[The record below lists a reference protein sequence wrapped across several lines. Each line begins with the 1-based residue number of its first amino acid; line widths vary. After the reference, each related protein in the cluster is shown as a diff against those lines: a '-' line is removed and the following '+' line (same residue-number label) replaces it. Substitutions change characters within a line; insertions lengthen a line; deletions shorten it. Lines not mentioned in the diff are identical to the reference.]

1 MTGQHA
7 GVAATWFRDD
17 GGIDTGAA
25 WQALVDLYTR
35 PGAAGHCLELQ
46 AGDGTSVTALLTLM
60 TAAAAGNGAV
70 TRQAAADVA
79 GLSEAFQSDV
89 LRPLRSARDGLK
101 RWQRVLPDA
110 MDVRES
116 VLERELAAEQ
126 LEQRLVLECLA
137 DGRGPPDDPCGDACL
152 SVARYLRLRRLS
164 DDTDTLQTLGYLLSI
179 ALGEYDSLHIQR
191 VLERALVAEV
201 GQRD

>member
-1 MTGQHA
+1 MTGQNA
-7 GVAATWFRDD
+7 GVSNAWFAQD
-17 GGIDTGAA
+17 GIDTDTA

-35 PGAAGHCLELQ
+35 PGAARHCLQLQ

-60 TAAAAGNGAV
+60 ASAAAGNGAV

-79 GLSEAFQSDV
+79 ALSEAFQSDV

-101 RWQRVLPDA
+101 RWLRVLPDGA
-110 MDVRES
+110 DVRES
-116 VLERELAAEQ
+116 VLDRELAAEQ
-126 LEQRLVLECLA
+126 LEQQLVLECIA
-137 DGRGPPDDPCGDACL
+137 GGRAAPDDPCGDACL

-179 ALGEYDSLHIQR
+179 ALDEYDSLHIQR
-191 VLERALVAEV
+191 VLERALVAE
-201 GQRD
+201 G